1 MNRSHVKYAANTQ
14 STPQPPLSLEQ
25 LVPHVKLLGQRK
37 MGLEEEE
44 EEGAS
49 ALHKLVLL
57 LPPQHSPKGSLTS
70 PSVATKKAHTGKGP
84 NPPLAREAAGNT
96 SVRWDPKGWGGR
108 WVPRGRPAACG
119 PRGRTDR
126 RTDGQLGQDLPLCR
140 GQPKHASRPRSVEE
154 GIWQDL
160 TVE

>member
-1 MNRSHVKYAANTQ
+1 MNRSHVKYTANTQ

-25 LVPHVKLLGQRK
+25 LVPRVKLLGQRK

-70 PSVATKKAHTGKGP
+70 PSVATKKPHTDKGP
-84 NPPLAREAAGNT
+84 NPPLAWEAAGNT

-108 WVPRGRPAACG
+108 WVPRGR
-119 PRGRTDR
+119 TDR
-126 RTDGQLGQDLPLCR
+126 RTDGWLGQDSPLCR